1 MGVYIKDMEMPDCC
15 AECSFCYPSGG
26 HFCHCIEEVYI
37 PYDVFIEGRPD
48 WCPLV
53 EVEDKCRA
61 CYDDCLP
68 VVVPKEKWIWCEDS
82 LPNEDEIA
90 YTTMVDVSGE
100 RDISDKV
107 LVCDIDLNIY
117 AAYFIH
123 TGTPHKYYGT
133 CLTNEYTLMHS
144 HIGQAGWQC
153 TENKYGWSKRIDA
166 IAWMPLPKPYQEDK

>member
-1 MGVYIKDMEMPDCC
+1 MAVYIENMEKPKKCNYCPCFHFAHSDDVWVCEAVSHNGTFVSRSNYERDEKGTFDPLNDC
-15 AECSFCYPSGG
+15 P
-26 HFCHCIEEVYI
+26 I
-37 PYDVFIEGRPD
+37 
-48 WCPLV
+48 V
-53 EVEDKCRA
+53 EV
-61 CYDDCLP
+61 
-68 VVVPKEKWIWCEDS
+68 PKQKWIWCEDS

-90 YTTMVDVSGE
+90 YTTMVNVSGE

-107 LVCDIDLNIY
+107 LVCDTDLNIY

-144 HIGQAGWQC
+144 RIGQAGWQC

-166 IAWMPLPKPYQEDK
+166 IAWVPLPEL

>member
-1 MGVYIKDMEMPDCC
+1 MIDVIEVKAELESGNLVTEMHEMSGKKYLLLRDTESGESVCIWREEWEEQMGV
-15 AECSFCYPSGG
+15 
-26 HFCHCIEEVYI
+26 
-37 PYDVFIEGRPD
+37 
-48 WCPLV
+48 
-53 EVEDKCRA
+53 
-61 CYDDCLP
+61 YDDCLH
-68 VVVPKEKWIWCEDS
+68 VVVPKQKWIWCEDS

-90 YTTMVDVSGE
+90 YTTMVNVSGE

-107 LVCDIDLNIY
+107 LVCDTDLNIY

-144 HIGQAGWQC
+144 RIGQAGWQC

-166 IAWMPLPKPYQEDK
+166 IAWVPLPEL